1 MRRVLDYSFEKI
13 LFVSLNYDL
22 LLEAALERYDG
33 HEFAAEDSYVSDQ
46 KKWILLKPHGSVNWA
61 RILENCPKYGE
72 GLFRAPSDLQEAPVF
87 APGLKV
93 VRWNRRSHDF
103 YIPRSNEGGY
113 LYPEIVLPV
122 DRPKEFVCPQCHTD
136 QASAFV
142 ESCDKFLLIGFSA
155 HDDDILGLLK
165 AIPARSRLIIVS
177 RGDAR
182 EIFLRMCSV
191 DPSLTAK
198 QVATSFYDDGFSAYV
213 GSSQFEQLT
222 L

>member
-1 MRRVLDYSFEKI
+1 MDYSVEKV

-33 HEFAAEDSYVSDQ
+33 HEFATVDSYVSDQ
-46 KKWILLKPHGSVNWA
+46 KKWILIKPHGSVNWA

-93 VRWNRRSHDF
+93 VRWNRHSHDF

-122 DRPKEFVCPQCHTD
+122 DRPK
-136 QASAFV
+136 AFV
-142 ESCDKFLLIGFSA
+142 ATCDNFLLIGFSA

-191 DPSLTAK
+191 VPSLTAK
-198 QVATSFYDDGFSAYV
+198 QVVTSFYDDGFSAYV
-213 GSSQFEQLT
+213 GSSHFEQLT